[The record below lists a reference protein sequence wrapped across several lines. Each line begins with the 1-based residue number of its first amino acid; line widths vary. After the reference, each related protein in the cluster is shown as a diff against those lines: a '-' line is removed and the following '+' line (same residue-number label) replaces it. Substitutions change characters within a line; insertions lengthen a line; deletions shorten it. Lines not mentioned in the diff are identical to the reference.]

1 MSKTDNKQAQQNHG
15 RFHSLATHIQHH
27 PYISL
32 TIPSLIFIAISVTHF
47 LISDKTL
54 QTIIQVIAYILGLI
68 IVIILFVIAHNQR
81 KADSSKIDLIFLC
94 GISLATLLGFAYF
107 SKMIGDISAIIIGI
121 ASIAVQ
127 ITLPLY
133 AKTGKSKES
142 DTQENLSDPSPKFSQ
157 ENSSASIQNNSPISI
172 QNNNNSPISIQNII
186 NTTDERSERERNT
199 AKACEIL
206 ASKDS
211 TSRISAVKTLANI
224 ADSWL
229 EDSPNCKKDE
239 KKCQD
244 IIEILCT
251 YIKSP
256 FDLVYRR
263 QNLEYS
269 QRLEDMEDQSKLLAE
284 QTVRRTIFEVI
295 SRQIDKYCKSDD
307 SSYPTNPRLSKI
319 WEEVDLDFSYA
330 HIFYSLDNLTLKNAK
345 FNYSHFFGDANF
357 NHSTF
362 KGKTY
367 FQGAKFYNDVSFE
380 ETTFEGDVDFS
391 SADFQKPHLDQVD
404 SLATMIKSSQKHP
417 LAMHNADALYKHLRK
432 ERFAPPGKTVF
443 YESKFYGAANFQCT
457 LFYGWA
463 DFQEAEFHEDVEFL
477 SFVYKGMQFEQTR
490 FNYKKETDF
499 FFLPKDRRQN
509 MLKPQKYIEIE
520 KLIPIESIL
529 FDPDS
534 EKNK

>member
-1 MSKTDNKQAQQNHG
+1 MSKMDNKQAQQNYG
-15 RFHSLATHIQHH
+15 QSHSLVAFIQHH
-27 PYISL
+27 LYISL
-32 TIPSLIFIAISVTHF
+32 AIPSSIFIFASLAHLLVN
-47 LISDKTL
+47 DKTF
-54 QTIIQVIAYILGLI
+54 QTIFQAIVYISGIIIGAILLLIAD
-68 IVIILFVIAHNQR
+68 NQR
-81 KADSSKIDLIFLC
+81 KADSSKINLIFLY
-94 GISLATLLGFAYF
+94 GIFPAALLGFVYF
-107 SKMIGDISAIIIGI
+107 SKIIGDVSAIFAI
-121 ASIAVQ
+121 ATQVALAI
-127 ITLPLY
+127 Y

-142 DTQENLSDPSPKFSQ
+142 DIRENLSDSSPKFSQ
-157 ENSSASIQNNSPISI
+157 ENSPASIQNNSPISI

-244 IIEILCT
+244 IIEILCA

-432 ERFAPPGKTVF
+432 KDSHLQVKQYFMNLNFMGRQTSNVHYSMAGPIFKKQSFTKTLSSYLLF
-443 YESKFYGAANFQCT
+443 TKECNSSKHDST
-457 LFYGWA
+457 IRKKLTSSSSLKI
-463 DFQEAEFHEDVEFL
+463 ED
-477 SFVYKGMQFEQTR
+477 K
-490 FNYKKETDF
+490 
-499 FFLPKDRRQN
+499 
-509 MLKPQKYIEIE
+509 IC
-520 KLIPIESIL
+520 
-529 FDPDS
+529 
-534 EKNK
+534 

>member
-1 MSKTDNKQAQQNHG
+1 MYINTCKDIYLAFKSGNSSNNIESLQDINKTLCAVVIISGIALLFIFRKQLVN
-15 RFHSLATHIQHH
+15 
-27 PYISL
+27 
-32 TIPSLIFIAISVTHF
+32 IFIKHKYIYIF
-47 LISDKTL
+47 L
-54 QTIIQVIAYILGLI
+54 VIVVM
-68 IVIILFVIAHNQR
+68 IVIPVLLSHF
-81 KADSSKIDLIFLC
+81 KI
-94 GISLATLLGFAYF
+94 
-107 SKMIGDISAIIIGI
+107 IGDPFQPIMSLPAAIFAIPPFVQSIKSSHKEKREESGI
-121 ASIAVQ
+121 QKNVS
-127 ITLPLY
+127 
-133 AKTGKSKES
+133 KS
-142 DTQENLSDPSPKFSQ
+142 SPEFIQ
-157 ENSSASIQNNSPISI
+157 ENSPTTIQENSPASIQNNSPISI

-239 KKCQD
+239 KKYQD
-244 IIEILCT
+244 IIEILCA

-417 LAMHNADALYKHLRK
+417 LGMHNADALYKHLRK
-432 ERFAPPGKTVF
+432 KRFAPPGKTVF

-477 SFVYKGMQFEQTR
+477 SFVYKGLQFEQAR

>member
-1 MSKTDNKQAQQNHG
+1 MSKMDNKQAQQNYG
-15 RFHSLATHIQHH
+15 QSHSLVAFIQHH

-32 TIPSLIFIAISVTHF
+32 AIPSSIFIFASLAHLLVN
-47 LISDKTL
+47 DKTF
-54 QTIIQVIAYILGLI
+54 QTIFQAIVYISGIIIGAILLLIAD
-68 IVIILFVIAHNQR
+68 NQR
-81 KADSSKIDLIFLC
+81 KADSSKINLIFLY
-94 GISLATLLGFAYF
+94 GIFPAALLGFVYF
-107 SKMIGDISAIIIGI
+107 SKIIGDASAIFAI
-121 ASIAVQ
+121 ATQVALAI
-127 ITLPLY
+127 Y

-142 DTQENLSDPSPKFSQ
+142 DIRENLSDSSPKFSQ
-157 ENSSASIQNNSPISI
+157 ENSPASIQNNSPISI

-244 IIEILCT
+244 IIEILCA